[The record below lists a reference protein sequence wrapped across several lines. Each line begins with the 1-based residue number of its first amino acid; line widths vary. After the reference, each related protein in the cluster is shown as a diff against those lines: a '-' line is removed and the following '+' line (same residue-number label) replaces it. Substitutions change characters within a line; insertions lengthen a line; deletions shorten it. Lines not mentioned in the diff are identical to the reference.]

1 MTIKQDGIETLD
13 ENSTADIEN
22 PTVNETLEQVLFTQK
37 ELDEIKENLNK
48 MIDAMAHNPS
58 IISRAATY
66 WGELPLWQ
74 KIVAGVVLTVPAFVF
89 AIVAQ
94 IAVLLSLS
102 IFALVI
108 YTAGSILLDE
118 HHNHTVSSTEN
129 LKECIS
135 SLATTLGTVILAL
148 DTLRQQLAG
157 QIEQLQIEN
166 EQLGNHVEEL
176 GDQIKDLV
184 QQVDL
189 LKATEKALRK
199 TQTELEQLSQS
210 LQTTV
215 EEHTELLLQNEEQ
228 LAEVTQNYE
237 KAEIKLSVKIAEL
250 DQVKI
255 DLGEQIKQGQVIAN
269 TMSAAS
275 VELLGVLSQDKEM
288 QKAYLEKLE
297 VFLNDKETSFHLVAT
312 RICEAEKQLA
322 VLKDEYQRLNQ
333 KHELLLQ
340 RSETQ
345 IDRLSQIPSPMA
357 QTSETT
363 PAKAL
368 QKFGLYSVDTKQTV
382 PPAELQKLNTASL
395 H

>member
-1 MTIKQDGIETLD
+1 
-13 ENSTADIEN
+13 
-22 PTVNETLEQVLFTQK
+22 
-37 ELDEIKENLNK
+37 
-48 MIDAMAHNPS
+48 
-58 IISRAATY
+58 
-66 WGELPLWQ
+66 
-74 KIVAGVVLTVPAFVF
+74 
-89 AIVAQ
+89 
-94 IAVLLSLS
+94 
-102 IFALVI
+102 
-108 YTAGSILLDE
+108 
-118 HHNHTVSSTEN
+118 
-129 LKECIS
+129 
-135 SLATTLGTVILAL
+135 LAL

-189 LKATEKALRK
+189 LKATEQALRK
-199 TQTELEQLSQS
+199 TQNELEQLSKS

-237 KAEIKLSVKIAEL
+237 KAQTKLSVKIAEL
-250 DQVKI
+250 SQVKI
-255 DLGEQIKQGQVIAN
+255 DMSEQIKQGQVIAD

-275 VELLGVLSQDKEM
+275 VQLLGALSQDKEI
-288 QKAYLEKLE
+288 QQAYLEKLE

-322 VLKDEYQRLNQ
+322 VLKDEYQLLNQ

-340 RSETQ
+340 RSESQ
-345 IDRLSQIPSPMA
+345 IDRLSQIPLPMA
-357 QTSETT
+357 QTPETT

-368 QKFGLYSVDTKQTV
+368 QKFGLYSVDSKQTV
-382 PPAELQKLNTASL
+382 PPVDQQTLNAASL